1 MKVAYYA
8 QSLIF
13 GSFRCANRV
22 VGLFVLH
29 VCLFL
34 FFVVVVLFCFC
45 CCFVCLW
52 GFVFFFFFFFLGG
65 GCLFRFLLG
74 VFL

>member
-13 GSFRCANRV
+13 GSFRCANGV

-29 VCLFL
+29 VCLF
-34 FFVVVVLFCFC
+34 CF
-45 CCFVCLW
+45 
-52 GFVFFFFFFFLGG
+52 FVFFVFLFLFFCFFVFLG